1 MVESRM
7 RSRIFCNHCSD
18 RVSKSTY
25 YRHRANEATS
35 AFASTE
41 QSRRFETDP
50 ANGDAPSSS
59 DSVTDQSFDNSA
71 PETFVGS
78 NLPAGEEGNSKINF
92 D

>member
-1 MVESRM
+1 MPSYTKTRT
-7 RSRIFCNHCSD
+7 RRD
-18 RVSKSTY
+18 RGGDEIEMTH
-25 YRHRANEATS
+25 RHRANEATS